1 MTTDLD
7 RILEEVRK
15 DKDLDKQILIETL
28 EAELLKA
35 EKNRYEIGRASCR
48 ERV

>member
-1 MTTDLD
+1 MVHELD

-28 EAELLKA
+28 EAALFK
-35 EKNRYEIGRASCR
+35 SCKEQVWAQR
-48 ERV
+48 